1 MERWSS
7 PDSMNSQLNRGFRG
21 CMELVQR
28 QSLKAKLLE
37 ARMESQK
44 IQLRHVLNQRT

>member
-1 MERWSS
+1 
-7 PDSMNSQLNRGFRG
+7 MNSQLNRGFRG
-21 CMELVQR
+21 CMEMVQR

-44 IQLRHVLNQRT
+44 IQLRHVLSQKT